1 MDQALG
7 TVLAIEASYRLPSI
21 EKAVRAVAQP
31 LGYDRFVMF
40 STAPSR
46 DELVD
51 KIYWIEGDWFGD
63 GTIMD
68 AETYLR
74 RCPVTRHALDTD
86 EAFFWTKTISKRG
99 EKYRVVRAPRGAGI
113 HGLQVPIFGRAGL
126 EGAMSFGGEGVDGS
140 AQTRLLLTLV
150 GVAAFRSASRLMEA
164 QEREIG
170 GHLSPRERE
179 VLRWTAAG
187 RRQADIA
194 ETLGLSE
201 RTVENHLRRARLRLG
216 ATTTA
221 QAIRSAI
228 RSGEIEG

>member
-1 MDQALG
+1 MDHHLR
-7 TVLAIEASYRLPSI
+7 TILEI
-21 EKAVRAVAQP
+21 EKSDGLPPIKEAVRAVAQP

-40 STAPSR
+40 SASPSR

-51 KIYWIEGDWFGD
+51 KIYWMEGDWFGD
-63 GTIMD
+63 GTIVD
-68 AETYLR
+68 SETYLR
-74 RCPVTRHALDTD
+74 RCPVTRHALDAD
-86 EAFFWTKTISKRG
+86 EPFFWTKTITERG
-99 EKYRVVRAPRGAGI
+99 EKYRVVRTPRGAGI
-113 HGLQVPIFGRAGL
+113 HGLQVPIFGRTGL
-126 EGAMSFGGEGVDGS
+126 EGAMSFGGERIDAS
-140 AQTRLLLTLV
+140 AQTRLVLTLL
-150 GVAAFRSASRLMEA
+150 GTAAFRSARRLIEA
-164 QEREIG
+164 REQDVAG
-170 GHLSPRERE
+170 NLSPRERE

-221 QAIRSAI
+221 QAVRTAI

>member
-1 MDQALG
+1 MDHHLR
-7 TVLAIEASYRLPSI
+7 TILEI
-21 EKAVRAVAQP
+21 EKSDGLPPIKEAVRAVAQP

-40 STAPSR
+40 SASPSR

-51 KIYWIEGDWFGD
+51 KIYWMEGDWFGD
-63 GTIMD
+63 GTIVD
-68 AETYLR
+68 SETYLR
-74 RCPVTRHALDTD
+74 RCPVTRHALDAD
-86 EAFFWTKTISKRG
+86 EPFFWTKTITERG
-99 EKYRVVRAPRGAGI
+99 EKYRVVRTPRGAGI
-113 HGLQVPIFGRAGL
+113 HGLQVPIFGRTGL
-126 EGAMSFGGEGVDGS
+126 EGAMSFGGERIDAS
-140 AQTRLLLTLV
+140 AQTRLVLTLL
-150 GVAAFRSASRLMEA
+150 GTAAFRSARRVMEA
-164 QEREIG
+164 REQDVAG
-170 GHLSPRERE
+170 NLSPRERE

-221 QAIRSAI
+221 QAVRTAI

>member
-1 MDQALG
+1 MDHHLRTILEIEKSAGLA
-7 TVLAIEASYRLPSI
+7 AIE
-21 EKAVRAVAQP
+21 EAVRTVAQP

-40 STAPSR
+40 STSPTR

-51 KIYWIEGDWFGD
+51 KIYWAEGDWFGD
-63 GTIMD
+63 GTIVNS
-68 AETYLR
+68 ETYVR

-86 EAFFWTKTISKRG
+86 ESFFWTKTITQRG
-99 EKYRVVRAPRGAGI
+99 EKYRVVRTPRGTGI
-113 HGLQVPIFGRAGL
+113 HGLQVPIFGRTGL
-126 EGAMSFGGEGVDGS
+126 EGAMSFGGERIDGS
-140 AQTRLLLTLV
+140 EQTRLVLTIV
-150 GVAAFRSASRLMEA
+150 GTAAFRSARRLLEA
-164 QEREIG
+164 RERDVAG
-170 GHLSPRERE
+170 SLTPRERE

-201 RTVENHLRRARLRLG
+201 RTIENHLRRARLRLG

-221 QAIRSAI
+221 QAVRTAI

>member
-1 MDQALG
+1 MDHALG
-7 TVLAIEASYRLPSI
+7 TILSIETSDSLPSI
-21 EKAVRAVAQP
+21 ETAIRAVAQP
-31 LGYDRFVMF
+31 LGYDRFVIF
-40 STAPSR
+40 SAAPSR
-46 DELVD
+46 DELVE

-63 GTIMD
+63 GTVID

-86 EAFFWTKTISKRG
+86 ESFFWTKTVSERG
-99 EKYRVVRAPRGAGI
+99 EKYRVVRVPRGAGI

-126 EGAMSFGGEGVDGS
+126 EGAMSFGGERVDGS

-150 GVAAFRSASRLMEA
+150 GAAAFRSARRLMEA
-164 QEREIG
+164 REREVG

-179 VLRWTAAG
+179 VLRWIAAG

-194 ETLGLSE
+194 ETLGLSG
-201 RTVENHLRRARLRLG
+201 RTIENHLRRAQLRLG

-228 RSGEIEG
+228 RNGEIEG

>member
-1 MDQALG
+1 MDHHLR
-7 TVLAIEASYRLPSI
+7 TILEI
-21 EKAVRAVAQP
+21 EKSDGLPPIKEAVRAVAQP

-40 STAPSR
+40 SAPPSR

-51 KIYWIEGDWFGD
+51 KIYWMEGDWFGD
-63 GTIMD
+63 GTIVD
-68 AETYLR
+68 SETYLR
-74 RCPVTRHALDTD
+74 RCPVTRHALDAD
-86 EAFFWTKTISKRG
+86 EPFFWTKTITERG
-99 EKYRVVRAPRGAGI
+99 EKYRVVRTPRGAGI
-113 HGLQVPIFGRAGL
+113 HGLQVPIFGRTGL
-126 EGAMSFGGEGVDGS
+126 EGAMSFGGERIDAS
-140 AQTRLLLTLV
+140 AQTRLVLTLL
-150 GVAAFRSASRLMEA
+150 GTAAFRSARRLIEA
-164 QEREIG
+164 REQDVAG
-170 GHLSPRERE
+170 NLSPRERE

-221 QAIRSAI
+221 QAVRTAI

>member
-1 MDQALG
+1 MDSHLRTILEIETSDG
-7 TVLAIEASYRLPSI
+7 LPAIE
-21 EKAVRAVAQP
+21 KTVRTVAQP

-40 STAPSR
+40 STSPAR

-51 KIYWIEGDWFGD
+51 KIYWMEGDWFGD
-63 GTIMD
+63 GTIVNS
-68 AETYLR
+68 ETYLR

-86 EAFFWTKTISKRG
+86 EPLFWTKTMTERG
-99 EKYRVVRAPRGAGI
+99 EKYRVVRTPRGAGI

-126 EGAMSFGGEGVDGS
+126 EGAMSFGGERIDGS
-140 AQTRLLLTLV
+140 AQARLVLTLV
-150 GVAAFRSASRLMEA
+150 GTAAFRSARRLMEA
-164 QEREIG
+164 REQDVAG
-170 GHLSPRERE
+170 NLSPRERE

-228 RSGEIEG
+228 RSGEIED

>member
-1 MDQALG
+1 MDHHLR
-7 TVLAIEASYRLPSI
+7 TILEI
-21 EKAVRAVAQP
+21 EKSDGLPPIKEAVRAVAQP

-40 STAPSR
+40 SALPSR

-51 KIYWIEGDWFGD
+51 KIYWMEGDWFGD
-63 GTIMD
+63 GTIVD
-68 AETYLR
+68 SETYLR
-74 RCPVTRHALDTD
+74 RCPVTRHALDAD
-86 EAFFWTKTISKRG
+86 EPFFWTKTITERG
-99 EKYRVVRAPRGAGI
+99 EKYRVVRSPRGAGI
-113 HGLQVPIFGRAGL
+113 HGLQVPIFGRTGL
-126 EGAMSFGGEGVDGS
+126 EGAMSFGGERIDAS
-140 AQTRLLLTLV
+140 AQTRLVLTLL
-150 GVAAFRSASRLMEA
+150 GTAAFRSARRVMEA
-164 QEREIG
+164 REQDVAG
-170 GHLSPRERE
+170 NLSPRERE

-221 QAIRSAI
+221 QAVRTAI

>member
-1 MDQALG
+1 MDHALK
-7 TVLAIEASYRLPSI
+7 TILEIEASDNLPSI

-31 LGYDRFVMF
+31 LGYNRFVMF
-40 STAPSR
+40 SAAPAR
-46 DELVD
+46 DELVE

-63 GTIMD
+63 GRVVD
-68 AETYLR
+68 AQTYLR
-74 RCPVTRHALDTD
+74 RCPVTRHALDMD
-86 EAFFWTKTISKRG
+86 ESFFWTKVISARG
-99 EKYRVVRAPRGAGI
+99 EKYRIIRAPRGAGI
-113 HGLQVPIFGRAGL
+113 HGLQVPVFGHAGL
-126 EGAMSFGGEGVDGS
+126 EGAMSFGGERIDSS
-140 AQTRLLLTLV
+140 APTRLLLTLV
-150 GVAAFRSASRLMEA
+150 GAAAFRSARRLMEA
-164 QEREIG
+164 QEREVAG
-170 GHLSPRERE
+170 SLSPRERE

-194 ETLGLSE
+194 ETLGLSG

>member
-1 MDQALG
+1 MDHHLR
-7 TVLAIEASYRLPSI
+7 AILEIEKSDGLPSI
-21 EKAVRAVAQP
+21 EEAVRTVAQP

-40 STAPSR
+40 SASPAR

-51 KIYWIEGDWFGD
+51 KIYWMEGDWFGD
-63 GTIMD
+63 GTIVD
-68 AETYLR
+68 SETYLR

-86 EAFFWTKTISKRG
+86 EPFFWTKTISERG
-99 EKYRVVRAPRGAGI
+99 EKYRVVRTPRGTGI
-113 HGLQVPIFGRAGL
+113 HGLQVPIFGRTGL
-126 EGAMSFGGEGVDGS
+126 EGAMSFGGKRIDGS
-140 AQTRLLLTLV
+140 AQTRLVLTLV
-150 GVAAFRSASRLMEA
+150 GTVAFHSARRLMEA
-164 QEREIG
+164 REQDVAG
-170 GHLSPRERE
+170 NLSPRERE

-201 RTVENHLRRARLRLG
+201 RTIENHLRRARLRLG

-221 QAIRSAI
+221 QAVRTAI